1 MSECRI
7 SLALT
12 VSILLWGNVPPDGFF
27 SLSCHR
33 RARSSVCLRDKSAAC
48 YNLGSINR
56 KKFVS
61 SAKKTG
67 KNLGQMVLSWAASKF
82 SVLMRTTR
90 RGQVFQ
96 CRSLVR
102 GSWDQHPD
110 GAKPLLTSHFSSPE
124 LRVSEDLSVLAR
136 LPFTSCAPGTG
147 GPWATSF
154 PSAFLKGN
162 QAWAVPFPAAAWRVI
177 GEWLTHCGVS
187 CQPLPSRL
195 SKNFNLF

>member
-147 GPWATSF
+147 GPFSGLTLSDF
-154 PSAFLKGN
+154 LPFSIPERQPSMSS
-162 QAWAVPFPAAAWRVI
+162 AVPSCSVEGNRRVTHALRGLMPATAIEA
-177 GEWLTHCGVS
+177 E
-187 CQPLPSRL
+187 
-195 SKNFNLF
+195 